1 MSSRA
6 WHWHVSGRGPWPGWT
21 TSPCR
26 GRPTSRV
33 GWQALG
39 QAPHT
44 LWPRSLHPHTPQIQK
59 KPQAPLKAQGQAWAP
74 LTHSATHSSVTL
86 LSWAGFGPL
95 GRAGPETQCLPTS
108 NSPTTQLSKKALSD
122 RGGMQG
128 LIKWA
133 LTTNHSGSRP
143 FPPFNPSGQE
153 LQFPYL
159 KNGLMTSCDLEPQ
172 TKVREAWGQSC
183 SRKGRLWRFQASIQV
198 RRAGP
203 ALAGQQEGL
212 EPPCFGWQAGQ
223 HMQGTPCGIFG
234 TAPHFPCSPQAS
246 RSCPQL

>member
-6 WHWHVSGRGPWPGWT
+6 WHWHVSWRGPWPGWT
-21 TSPCR
+21 TSTRR
-26 GRPTSRV
+26 GRPTSR
-33 GWQALG
+33 
-39 QAPHT
+39 H
-44 LWPRSLHPHTPQIQK
+44 
-59 KPQAPLKAQGQAWAP
+59 WARH
-74 LTHSATHSSVTL
+74 LTHSGLGASTPTPPKSRRNLKPPSKLRVRPGPHSLTQPLTSSVTL

-122 RGGMQG
+122 RGGVQG

-183 SRKGRLWRFQASIQV
+183 SRTGRLWRLQASVQV

-223 HMQGTPCGIFG
+223 HTQGTACGIFG
-234 TAPHFPCSPQAS
+234 IAPHFPCSPQAS
-246 RSCPQL
+246 RSSPQL